1 MMSFEI
7 VLVMMMMMMMMCD
20 TMSDGQEEEGTCLEI
35 SRIGLIAKESESS
48 SARAI
53 HWRRVDERCR
63 ERDGCLLL
71 GWRNCGRQQ
80 EVAHSPCSLRVHAT
94 LEEEEQEEEEEE
106 TTM

>member
-1 MMSFEI
+1 MIDDDEFRDRLGDDDDDE
-7 VLVMMMMMMMMCD
+7 D
-20 TMSDGQEEEGTCLEI
+20 EEDGQEEEGTCLEI

-48 SARAI
+48 SARAV